1 LVYPGALPLDKLLIR
16 PYRNEDEQAVIDL
29 WFACRLVVPVNNPK
43 RDIERKLL
51 VDPDLFLVGCLNKQ
65 IVATCMAG
73 YEGHRGWINY
83 LAVSPD
89 HWRQGFAT
97 VIMNEAVKRLKSVGC
112 PKINIQI
119 RAANK
124 TVIAFYESIGFTNDD
139 VLSMGKRL
147 VSDPP
152 FAFQRKL

>member
-1 LVYPGALPLDKLLIR
+1 LEKLVIR
-16 PYRNEDEQAVIDL
+16 PYRKDDEQEVIDL
-29 WFACRLVVPVNNPK
+29 WFACWLVVPANNPR

-51 VDPDLFLVGCLNKQ
+51 VNPELFLVGSLRKH

-89 HWRQGFAT
+89 HRRQGFAT
-97 VIMNEAVKRLKSVGC
+97 MMMKEAIKRLKSVGC

-119 RAANK
+119 RATNK
-124 TVIAFYESIGFTNDD
+124 TVITFYESMGFTNDD

-147 VSDPP
+147 EPDPP
-152 FAFQRKL
+152 FVFSENI

>member
-1 LVYPGALPLDKLLIR
+1 MEKLVIR
-16 PYRNEDEQAVIDL
+16 PYRNEDEQEVIDL
-29 WFACRLVVPVNNPK
+29 WFACRLVVPANNPE
-43 RDIERKLL
+43 RDIERKLRFN
-51 VDPDLFLVGCLNKQ
+51 PELFLVGDLDQQ

-89 HWRQGFAT
+89 HRRQGFAT
-97 VIMNEAVKRLKSVGC
+97 MMMKAAGKRLKSVGC

-119 RAANK
+119 RATNK
-124 TVIAFYESIGFTNDD
+124 TVIAFYESVGFTNDD

-147 VSDPP
+147 EPDPP
-152 FAFQRKL
+152 FAFSKNR

>member
-1 LVYPGALPLDKLLIR
+1 MKALMIR
-16 PYRNEDEQAVIDL
+16 PYRNEDEQEVIAL
-29 WFACRLVVPVNNPK
+29 WFACRLVVPANNPK

-51 VDPDLFLVGCLNKQ
+51 VNPELFLVGGLDKQ

-89 HWRQGFAT
+89 HRRQGFAT
-97 VIMNEAVKRLKSVGC
+97 MMMTEAAQRLKSVGC

-119 RAANK
+119 RATNK
-124 TVIAFYESIGFTNDD
+124 TVIAFYESMGFTNDD

-147 VSDPP
+147 ESDPP
-152 FAFQRKL
+152 FVFSKNKFRENHNLL

>member
-1 LVYPGALPLDKLLIR
+1 MKNLVIR
-16 PYRNEDEQAVIDL
+16 PYRNEDEQRVIDL
-29 WFACRLVVPVNNPK
+29 WFACRLVVPANNPK

-51 VDPDLFLVGCLNKQ
+51 VNPELFLVGFLHKQ

-89 HWRQGFAT
+89 HRRQGFAT
-97 VIMNEAVKRLKSVGC
+97 LMMKEATKRLKSAGC

-119 RAANK
+119 RATNK
-124 TVIAFYESIGFTNDD
+124 TVIAFYERMGFTNDD

-147 VSDPP
+147 KPDPP
-152 FAFQRKL
+152 FVSSTNR